1 MRKKHREIN
10 SGIYF
15 AKDHESINT
24 IFMNEMKVDN
34 EKISDEIDEK

>member
-1 MRKKHREIN
+1 MRKKHDEIN

-15 AKDHESINT
+15 AKDHESNDT

-34 EKISDEIDEK
+34 EKISDGIDEE